1 MFLLKYLVCGD
12 FLNSSWVLMLS
23 GHRFKW
29 HLIRITSRFPMEVE
43 MGLLMED
50 MFMGTGS
57 VLRTHFCFWHWVSK
71 CLEDYFV
78 CLVMHSV
85 IAESLLKSILV
96 VAVCWLL
103 TRHFFESDPQ
113 NKEFLQEKFHLEIQ
127 KFRENRCL

>member
-1 MFLLKYLVCGD
+1 M
-12 FLNSSWVLMLS
+12 
-23 GHRFKW
+23 
-29 HLIRITSRFPMEVE
+29 
-43 MGLLMED
+43 
-50 MFMGTGS
+50 
-57 VLRTHFCFWHWVSK
+57 
-71 CLEDYFV
+71 
-78 CLVMHSV
+78 CLVMHSI